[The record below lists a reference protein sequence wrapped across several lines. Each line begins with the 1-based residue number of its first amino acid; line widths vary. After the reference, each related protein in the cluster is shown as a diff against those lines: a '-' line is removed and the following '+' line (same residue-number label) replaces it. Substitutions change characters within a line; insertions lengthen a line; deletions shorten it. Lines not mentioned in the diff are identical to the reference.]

1 MNLST
6 EISNGHVLLAQRL
19 PGVRKFMLIGS
30 ASYIPEQAKDVD
42 FAVLLDDGLN
52 AMEFTSRMNAT
63 DKWELCGEYDLDK
76 GTWAAVRKGK
86 LNLMITHD
94 RVFYERFLAATEV
107 CKALHL
113 TDKEDRIAVCKIVR
127 DGMTAGEAKAWQDHQ
142 NKTRPA
148 TPEKDDEL

>member
-30 ASYIPEQAKDVD
+30 ASYMPEQAQDVD

-52 AMEFTSRMNAT
+52 AMEFTSRMNAV

-94 RVFYERFLAATEV
+94 RVFYERYLVAMEV
-107 CKALHL
+107 CKVLKL
-113 TDKEDRIAVCKIVR
+113 TSKGQRIAVCKIVR
-127 DGMTAGEAKAWQDHQ
+127 DGMVADEAKHYLD
-142 NKTRPA
+142 
-148 TPEKDDEL
+148 TPEDNEL